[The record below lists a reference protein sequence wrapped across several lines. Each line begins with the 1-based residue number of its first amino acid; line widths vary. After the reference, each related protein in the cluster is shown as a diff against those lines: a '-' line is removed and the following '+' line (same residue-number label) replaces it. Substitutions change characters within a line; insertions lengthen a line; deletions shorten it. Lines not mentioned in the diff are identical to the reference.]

1 MTLITKQ
8 LKYSSAHDVLDPND
22 PDAAET
28 AKTRVEEPEENTK
41 TLEEYLQEKKS
52 SQIFRVQDTRKVD
65 DADWKGAVVLE
76 KEEDL
81 YFAGKVNNP
90 CFMINCIY

>member
-1 MTLITKQ
+1 M
-8 LKYSSAHDVLDPND
+8 DPND

-28 AKTRVEEPEENTK
+28 GKSRVEESEENTK

-52 SQIFRVQDTRKVD
+52 AQNFRVQETRKANEGVD
-65 DADWKGAVVLE
+65 DGEWKNAVVLE

-81 YFAGKVNNP
+81 YFAGKVRK
-90 CFMINCIY
+90 IILK